1 MIRAAAG
8 PPPIAPA
15 DGPRLAGPADGPP
28 PIGPA
33 DGPLLAGPADGPPPI
48 GAGGLPLPPRLGLV
62 CVKVLM
68 SATVRAKWSTDKVQ
82 FHGDSVVRFGPG
94 PTAVARP
101 RPRRAAAFPAGN
113 GPPRGDPGR
122 PAAGWRA
129 AAVIPG
135 TRP

>member
-8 PPPIAPA
+8 PPPI
-15 DGPRLAGPADGPP
+15 GPAAGPP

-33 DGPLLAGPADGPPPI
+33 AGPPPI
-48 GAGGLPLPPRLGLV
+48 GADGRPLWSRLGLL

-68 SATVRAKWSTDKVQ
+68 SATVWAKWSTDKVQ
-82 FHGDSVVRFGPG
+82 FHGDSVVRFEPG
-94 PTAVARP
+94 ATAAARP
-101 RPRRAAAFPAGN
+101 RQRRAAALPAGN

-122 PAAGWRA
+122 PAAGRRA